1 MKKIYLL
8 QKFLPSGVILIGNAG
23 SLIAANENGTTLLS
37 GTNFILYILL
47 ILLLIMLGFSILL
60 YRILKQKIEDR
71 QEQKPVPV
79 LLSSPEPSPVSVSAS
94 YPDLRTENEEL
105 KQTINILTVR
115 NREMQQLMVNK
126 IKETD
131 NWTLEQE
138 TKYQE
143 AIRKASELEKIHNS
157 FFVEAVHEMR
167 TPLSLILGY
176 LGQLVQNRDFD
187 RLVSTQILSAYRN
200 TLALQDMMFQLQDIR
215 HGDDVANHMRLARY
229 DLVEITK
236 QMCDLFVDWI
246 AMNNIDFKINTQTP
260 VLWMW
265 IDRRKME
272 YALRILL
279 SNSLNNTFMNGKI
292 TVDITVV
299 KKEGKAYGALCIQD
313 DGLSEQ
319 DNTRIGLKQIKDM
332 AESVHARFIQESLPG
347 QGGTRCTIL
356 GPLGKRELM
365 ELPVEFV
372 EPDADLVKLNEI
384 QKEEISSFVQLVP
397 QKKETGKK
405 LLVIDDS
412 DQIRWFLRHALNKE
426 YRIVEARDGG
436 EGVAVAKKE
445 RPDAILC
452 DVMMPVKDGFTACR
466 EIKSNPATCQTVV
479 IMLTAKVEN
488 EDVIAGIEAGADDYI
503 TKPFD
508 LEVLRS
514 KLISQIKRR
523 EQMKEFYTQPLE
535 SSEGGAVVMPAPLN
549 EIEVAGNAFMDKI
562 MKTIEEH
569 LDDPCFD
576 AKYLADEMSMSVP
589 TLYRK
594 VKAFS
599 NCSILELTRSV
610 RIKRA
615 AELISQQRYSIIE
628 VCEMVGFN
636 DMATFRKR
644 FTEQYGVNPSQ
655 YGQSVKA

>member
-1 MKKIYLL
+1 
-8 QKFLPSGVILIGNAG
+8 
-23 SLIAANENGTTLLS
+23 
-37 GTNFILYILL
+37 
-47 ILLLIMLGFSILL
+47 
-60 YRILKQKIEDR
+60 
-71 QEQKPVPV
+71 
-79 LLSSPEPSPVSVSAS
+79 
-94 YPDLRTENEEL
+94 
-105 KQTINILTVR
+105 
-115 NREMQQLMVNK
+115 
-126 IKETD
+126 
-131 NWTLEQE
+131 
-138 TKYQE
+138 
-143 AIRKASELEKIHNS
+143 
-157 FFVEAVHEMR
+157 
-167 TPLSLILGY
+167 
-176 LGQLVQNRDFD
+176 
-187 RLVSTQILSAYRN
+187 
-200 TLALQDMMFQLQDIR
+200 
-215 HGDDVANHMRLARY
+215 
-229 DLVEITK
+229 
-236 QMCDLFVDWI
+236 
-246 AMNNIDFKINTQTP
+246 
-260 VLWMW
+260 
-265 IDRRKME
+265 
-272 YALRILL
+272 
-279 SNSLNNTFMNGKI
+279 
-292 TVDITVV
+292 
-299 KKEGKAYGALCIQD
+299 
-313 DGLSEQ
+313 
-319 DNTRIGLKQIKDM
+319 
-332 AESVHARFIQESLPG
+332 
-347 QGGTRCTIL
+347 
-356 GPLGKRELM
+356 M

>member
-1 MKKIYLL
+1 MEKIDLL
-8 QKFLPSGVILIGNAG
+8 RKFLPVGTILTGNAA
-23 SLIAANENGTTLLS
+23 SLMAANESEAASPDERSYLLC
-37 GTNFILYILL
+37 IL
-47 ILLLIMLGFSILL
+47 ILLLLIVCGISILL
-60 YRILKQKIEDR
+60 YRILKQKIGDK
-71 QEQKPVPV
+71 QEQKPTSAQIPLSVPV
-79 LLSSPEPSPVSVSAS
+79 P
-94 YPDLRTENEEL
+94 YPDLRVENEEL
-105 KQTINILTVR
+105 KQSIDTLTVR

-131 NWTLEQE
+131 NWTMEQE
-138 TKYQE
+138 AKCQE
-143 AIRKASELEKIHNS
+143 ALNKAAELEKIHNS

-176 LGQLVQNRDFD
+176 LGQLVQNRELD
-187 RLVSTQILSAYRN
+187 RLVSTQVLSAYRN
-200 TLALQDMMFQLQDIR
+200 TLALQDMMYQLQEIR
-215 HGDDVANHMRLARY
+215 HGNDVSNHMRLARY
-229 DLVEITK
+229 DIVEITK

-246 AMNNIDFKINTQTP
+246 AMNNIDFKINTQTR

-272 YALRILL
+272 YALRTLL
-279 SNSLNNTFMNGKI
+279 SNSLKNTFMYGKI
-292 TVDITVV
+292 TVDISIIR
-299 KKEGKAYGALCIQD
+299 KDGKAYGSLSVQD
-313 DGLSEQ
+313 DGLNEQ
-319 DNTRIGLKQIKDM
+319 DNTRIGLKHIKDM
-332 AESVHARFIQESLPG
+332 AEAVQAQFIQESLPG

-384 QKEEISSFVQLVP
+384 QKEEISGFVQLVP

-436 EGVAVAKKE
+436 EGVEVAKKE

-452 DVMMPVKDGFTACR
+452 DVMMPVKDGFTVCR
-466 EIKSNPATCQTVV
+466 EIKTNPATCQTVI

-523 EQMKEFYTQPLE
+523 EQMKEFYTQPSE
-535 SSEGGAVVMPAPLN
+535 SPEGAPAVIPAPLN
-549 EIEVAGNAFMDKI
+549 EIEVAGNVFMEKI
-562 MKTIEEH
+562 MKTIENH

-576 AKYLADEMSMSVP
+576 AKFLADEMSMSIP

-655 YGQSVKA
+655 YGQPVKV

>member
-279 SNSLNNTFMNGKI
+279 SDSLKNTFMYGKI
-292 TVDITVV
+292 TVDISVV
-299 KKEGKAYGALCIQD
+299 KKEGKAYGALCLQD

>member
-279 SNSLNNTFMNGKI
+279 SNSLKNTFMYGKI
-292 TVDITVV
+292 TVDISVV

-332 AESVHARFIQESLPG
+332 AESVHARVHTGEPSRPGRDSL
-347 QGGTRCTIL
+347 
-356 GPLGKRELM
+356 
-365 ELPVEFV
+365 
-372 EPDADLVKLNEI
+372 
-384 QKEEISSFVQLVP
+384 
-397 QKKETGKK
+397 
-405 LLVIDDS
+405 
-412 DQIRWFLRHALNKE
+412 
-426 YRIVEARDGG
+426 Y
-436 EGVAVAKKE
+436 
-445 RPDAILC
+445 
-452 DVMMPVKDGFTACR
+452 
-466 EIKSNPATCQTVV
+466 NP
-479 IMLTAKVEN
+479 
-488 EDVIAGIEAGADDYI
+488 
-503 TKPFD
+503 
-508 LEVLRS
+508 
-514 KLISQIKRR
+514 
-523 EQMKEFYTQPLE
+523 
-535 SSEGGAVVMPAPLN
+535 GAV
-549 EIEVAGNAFMDKI
+549 G
-562 MKTIEEH
+562 
-569 LDDPCFD
+569 
-576 AKYLADEMSMSVP
+576 
-589 TLYRK
+589 
-594 VKAFS
+594 
-599 NCSILELTRSV
+599 
-610 RIKRA
+610 
-615 AELISQQRYSIIE
+615 
-628 VCEMVGFN
+628 
-636 DMATFRKR
+636 
-644 FTEQYGVNPSQ
+644 
-655 YGQSVKA
+655 